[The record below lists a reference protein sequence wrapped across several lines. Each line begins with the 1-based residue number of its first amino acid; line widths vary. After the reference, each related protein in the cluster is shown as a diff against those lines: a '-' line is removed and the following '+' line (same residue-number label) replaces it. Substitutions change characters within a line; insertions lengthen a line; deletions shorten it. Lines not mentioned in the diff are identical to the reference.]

1 MKYPEGVRVPPG
13 YHGRYLRVDATT
25 GAVEAVPIPEEDLRA
40 VIGGVGLGALLLWR
54 EAPPRTDA
62 LAPEAPLVFAGSPL
76 VGTPLTTSAK
86 FAIVGKSPLTLRIG
100 DSLSSSHFAIELK
113 RAGADAIVVR
123 GRAPAASVLFVRDGR
138 AEIRPSPELV
148 GLPAREAEA
157 RLRAAEGD
165 PGLRAVACGPAAERG
180 VLFANLSNDGRH
192 AGRGGLGTVLA
203 SKNLKAV
210 AVRGTGVVPLADPD
224 GVVAAARDLSARSFG
239 PATLKY
245 RELGTVAN
253 LLVLNRLRALPV
265 RNFSAREF
273 EEAERV
279 SGEALRAGGK
289 VRRESCAACTIGCEH
304 VFTDAAGVEGRM
316 EYESLFAL
324 GPLCGVGDRDA
335 VMRAA
340 RFCDDAG
347 MDTISAG
354 GTVAFLMECVER
366 EIVREDA
373 LDGVDLRFGDGEAML
388 EALRRGA
395 ERRGRLGE
403 MVAMGSR
410 LAAEEIGGGAA
421 EFAPHVKGLELPGYH
436 PGALRTMAVG
446 LAVASRG
453 ADHNRSSAY
462 EADLSDETDRSEADP
477 AKGELAA
484 RSETKAAI
492 LDSLVLCKF
501 LRGVF
506 SDLPGEAAALLRLVT
521 GWDIDGPELVAVG
534 ERVVAMRRLY
544 NLREGATRA
553 EDTLPGRFLGD
564 GPGALGRDQLE
575 AMIDS
580 YFAARGWD
588 AEGVPTRS
596 TRERLGL
603 DRLLVQEVTR

>member
-1 MKYPEGVRVPPG
+1 MNPPPG
-13 YHGRYLRVDATT
+13 YHGRYLRVDAAT
-25 GAVEAVPIPEEDLRA
+25 GSAEAVPIPEEDLRA

-54 EAPPRTDA
+54 ESAAGLDP
-62 LAPEAPLVFAGSPL
+62 LAPEAPIVFAGSPL

-86 FAIVGKSPLTLRIG
+86 FAVVAKSPLTLRIG
-100 DSLSSSHFAIELK
+100 DALSSSHFAIELK

-123 GRAPAASVLFVRDGR
+123 GRAPALSVLLVRDGR
-138 AEIRPSPELV
+138 AELRPAADLA
-148 GLPAREAEA
+148 GLPAREAEG
-157 RLRAAEGD
+157 RLRSALGD
-165 PGLRAVACGPAAERG
+165 PGLRVVACGPAAERG
-180 VLFANLSNDGRH
+180 VLYANLSNDGRH

-210 AVRGTGVVPLADPD
+210 AVRGTGAVPLADAD

-265 RNFSAREF
+265 RNFSATEF
-273 EEAERV
+273 ADAERV
-279 SGEALRAGGK
+279 SGEALAAGGK

-304 VFTDAAGVEGRM
+304 VFTAADGSEGRL

-324 GPLCGVGDRDA
+324 GPLCGVGDREA
-335 VMRAA
+335 VLRAA

-366 EIVREDA
+366 EILREDA
-373 LDGVDLRFGDGEAML
+373 LDGVDLRFGDGDALL

-403 MVAMGSR
+403 LVAMGSR
-410 LAAEEIGGGAA
+410 RAAEEIGGGAA
-421 EFAPHVKGLELPGYH
+421 ALAPHVKGLELPGYH
-436 PGALRTMAVG
+436 PAALRTMALG
-446 LAVASRG
+446 LSVASRG

-462 EADLSDETDRSEADP
+462 EADLSDETDRSESDA
-477 AKGELAA
+477 AKGPLAA
-484 RSETKAAI
+484 RTETKAAI
-492 LDSLVLCKF
+492 LDSLILCKF

-506 SDLPGEAAALLRLVT
+506 DDLPGEAAGLLRLVT
-521 GWDIDGPELVAVG
+521 GWEVDGPALIEVG
-534 ERVVAMRRLY
+534 ERVVALRRLY

-553 EDTLPGRFLGD
+553 EDTLPDRFLTEE
-564 GPGALGRDQLE
+564 PGGLGRGDLE
-575 AMIDS
+575 AMIAS

-588 AEGVPTRS
+588 AEGVPTRA
-596 TRERLGL
+596 TRRRLGL
-603 DRLLVQEVTR
+603 DRLLGPGPEEAPR